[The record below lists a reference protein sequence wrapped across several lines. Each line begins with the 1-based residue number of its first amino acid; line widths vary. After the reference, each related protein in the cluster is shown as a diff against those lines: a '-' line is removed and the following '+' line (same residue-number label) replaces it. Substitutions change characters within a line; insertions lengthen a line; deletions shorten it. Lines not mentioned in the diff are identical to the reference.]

1 MATMKQIRADRHKWE
16 VDPTKSSGAPGG
28 TRYRLKEKYKKEQR
42 EKPKKATMRER
53 LTAATSSRK
62 VSGKPTKGY
71 GASKT
76 PRAKRAKPSGIAV
89 PNPPKVEIKTL
100 ALPLGYKGY
109 KAEAAKKADAAAKRA
124 KMEGV
129 DPAKHKEV
137 QAKLSYEEIAERARK
152 KAAAALAEGKRKRE
166 LGEYNKLFKKKGG
179 KVKRKKKKYSAGGR
193 VSYQGH
199 DGNKLVSKYYS

>member
-16 VDPTKSSGAPGG
+16 IDPTKSTKAPGG

-62 VSGKPTKGY
+62 VNGKPTKGY

-76 PRAKRAKPSGIAV
+76 PRAKPSGIAV
-89 PNPPKVEIKTL
+89 PNPPKVTIKTL
-100 ALPLGYKGY
+100 APPKGYKRSPAHPSREEDIELPAIPEPPKDETWEERAIRLGYKTLGDLT
-109 KAEAAKKADAAAKRA
+109 K
-124 KMEGV
+124 
-129 DPAKHKEV
+129 P
-137 QAKLSYEEIAERARK
+137 
-152 KAAAALAEGKRKRE
+152 RKRGGS
-166 LGEYNKLFKKKGG
+166 LKKK
-179 KVKRKKKKYSAGGR
+179 KKKKKYSAGGR

-199 DGNKLVSKYYS
+199 DGNKLVAKYYS